1 MVDSASGKGW
11 LQQVKKVARVVGHAA
26 NVILTAPLK
35 LPVKIAATVKY
46 LAVLAGII
54 EAVEVETKADA

>member
-1 MVDSASGKGW
+1 MVGSASGKGW

-35 LPVKIAATVKY
+35 LPEKIAATVKY
-46 LAVLAGII
+46 LALLAGII
-54 EAVEVETKADA
+54 EAVETEAKANE

>member
-11 LQQVKKVARVVGHAA
+11 LHQVKKVARVVGHAA

-35 LPVKIAATVKY
+35 LPAKMAAAVKY
-46 LAVLAGII
+46 LAVLAGLI
-54 EAVEVETKADA
+54 EAVEMETKTDA